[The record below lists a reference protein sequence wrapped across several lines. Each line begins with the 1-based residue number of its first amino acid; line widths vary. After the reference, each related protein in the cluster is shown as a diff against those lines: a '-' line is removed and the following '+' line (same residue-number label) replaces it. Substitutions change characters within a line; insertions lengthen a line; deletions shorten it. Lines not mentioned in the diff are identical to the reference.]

1 MRQFGNTKGTCMKRQ
16 VMNQYMYVRSI
27 FVVNLIDKILTLTSR
42 KKRPRTKKRGKTKYI
57 DEMKERN
64 VQQEELAATL
74 TYMEKRM
81 NGNALLHPV
90 LEEFPNINTEV
101 KVCPHCSQKLLNFGY
116 DVHLHEY
123 HSGAICNEV
132 DDTVF
137 GRMKAE
143 AAL

>member
-1 MRQFGNTKGTCMKRQ
+1 MQR
-16 VMNQYMYVRSI
+16 
-27 FVVNLIDKILTLTSR
+27 
-42 KKRPRTKKRGKTKYI
+42 
-57 DEMKERN
+57 
-64 VQQEELAATL
+64 EELAATL
-74 TYMEKRM
+74 TDMEKRM

-101 KVCPHCSQKLLNFGY
+101 KACTHCSQRLLNFGY